1 LVLAVPVE
9 EQLQSQVASKE
20 EVQFF
25 QQSHLPVAVVVMNVA
40 VLVDQEVQ
48 VVAQED

>member
-1 LVLAVPVE
+1 MLAELVE
-9 EQLQSQVASKE
+9 EQLQLEAAFKA

-25 QQSHLPVAVVVMNVA
+25 NQLHQPVAVVVMNVA

-48 VVAQED
+48 AAEQED